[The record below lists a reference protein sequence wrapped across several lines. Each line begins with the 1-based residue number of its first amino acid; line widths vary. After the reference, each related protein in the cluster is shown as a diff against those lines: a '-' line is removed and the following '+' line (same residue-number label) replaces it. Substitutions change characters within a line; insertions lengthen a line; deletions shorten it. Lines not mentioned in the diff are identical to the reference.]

1 MQSLPLTPNRK
12 QAEWSMIQLFA
23 QNNNFLQKF
32 IQNLKQQIRHKTTQE
47 ENDKNK
53 KRVTVMTARN

>member
-1 MQSLPLTPNRK
+1 
-12 QAEWSMIQLFA
+12 MIQLFA